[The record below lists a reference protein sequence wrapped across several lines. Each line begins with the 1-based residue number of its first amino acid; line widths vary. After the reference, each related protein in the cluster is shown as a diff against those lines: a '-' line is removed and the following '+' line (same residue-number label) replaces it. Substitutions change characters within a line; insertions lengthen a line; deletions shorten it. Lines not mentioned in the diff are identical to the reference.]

1 MKVVGWRN
9 SIWISLRWA
18 FSKEISFTGLED
30 ISARRQSSSEIPK
43 RKSCVLRNVKVLPIA
58 LSVLFEFP
66 QTKHS
71 TSEVARLLLQDS
83 ACPVALT
90 IVFPTIFDGTNQ
102 SFSHKC
108 NILLTNFQ
116 KEECVR
122 YQFPNRLRK
131 VQLLQDPWSKG
142 KSYISQRERD
152 FFEFM
157 SPLISSKF

>member
-30 ISARRQSSSEIPK
+30 ISARRQSFSE
-43 RKSCVLRNVKVLPIA
+43 VFPIS

-157 SPLISSKF
+157 SPLVSSKFYQKKRILHFS